1 MSYIVQRDGGNGCWE
16 NKKTIARTLG
26 IKPGTLKRTLG
37 ELLEHGWLKKTTKK
51 TNKDLRNSHCY
62 NLAADRGQMPPRGK
76 PFAKQKSGI
85 IERINGKRMTEI
97 NPAQVGA
104 QFQQPDNS
112 EEETVSFY
120 SLRRG
125 KNGGQ
130 ELGPKEDFAVGDES
144 GPDGD
149 STLGPSEEPTLGPDE
164 EPKLARQL
172 IKRSSQINKG
182 QEAVNEQHLSEEFLE
197 EHERQGRER
206 AGLAE
211 IPETLADLLNS
222 LPL

>member
-1 MSYIVQRDGGNGCWE
+1 MSDSDAKKAKQSPPWIVPRWVFEQGFNIYQIAVMSYIVQRDGGNGCWE

-97 NPAQVGA
+97 NSAQVGA
-104 QFQQPDNS
+104 
-112 EEETVSFY
+112 
-120 SLRRG
+120 
-125 KNGGQ
+125 
-130 ELGPKEDFAVGDES
+130 
-144 GPDGD
+144 
-149 STLGPSEEPTLGPDE
+149 
-164 EPKLARQL
+164 
-172 IKRSSQINKG
+172 
-182 QEAVNEQHLSEEFLE
+182 
-197 EHERQGRER
+197 
-206 AGLAE
+206 
-211 IPETLADLLNS
+211 
-222 LPL
+222 